1 MNLADEK
8 LPWILPRLLEKA
20 SKKGRIIICI
30 DGLHHI
36 CSNDKD
42 YGLLWLPTYLP
53 SGVKI
58 IVSATTPNV
67 ITPTDS
73 DQPISDHS
81 KRFQVKMQQT
91 WNEIN
96 RRKYT
101 RVVLECMKVTS
112 VANYIEKYLSLETN
126 CPPQLTADMKLQVV
140 ETICKNPLATNE
152 QFVNVFLRGL
162 CHAIGLGYNV
172 NQCLVAWMPCR
183 TIVELFEH
191 IFILFE
197 AGGSSSNMSRLG
209 SLLGD
214 SLSLLFVARHG
225 LHERELIDLLKLVH
239 KQSDWN
245 ELTEGT
251 AIPIKLKILQM
262 LLEDKQRLIDV
273 FRSFD
278 TDGSGCVKTML

>member
-1 MNLADEK
+1 M
-8 LPWILPRLLEKA
+8 
-20 SKKGRIIICI
+20 
-30 DGLHHI
+30 
-36 CSNDKD
+36 
-42 YGLLWLPTYLP
+42 
-53 SGVKI
+53 

-73 DQPISDHS
+73 DQ
-81 KRFQVKMQQT
+81 VKAEMRCVQQT

-112 VANYIEKYLSLETN
+112 VANYIDKYLLLDTN
-126 CPPQLTADMKLQVV
+126 FPPQLIADMKSQVV
-140 ETICKNPLATNE
+140 ETICSNPLATNE

-162 CHAIGLGYNV
+162 CHAIGLGYTV

-197 AGGSSSNMSRLG
+197 AGGSSSSCLG

-278 TDGSGCVKTML
+278 TDGSGCVKSML